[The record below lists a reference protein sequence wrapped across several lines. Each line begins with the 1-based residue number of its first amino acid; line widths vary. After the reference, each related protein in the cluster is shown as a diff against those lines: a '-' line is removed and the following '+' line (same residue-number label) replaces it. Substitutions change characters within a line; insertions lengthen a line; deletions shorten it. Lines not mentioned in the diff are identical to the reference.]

1 MHEIRATIPPGWV
14 SEAARLAHA
23 AGVEAVTVTEVFVH
37 GPGEKRSVVSVE
49 TSTPKARAF
58 VDSLLASPT
67 FSKTEY
73 TLTSREVRA
82 IVSKEPVGQVTQPMS
97 EPFPDVIQDLWQL
110 SHLTPS
116 YIGRAA
122 GGAALLATGVI
133 EDSPIAIVVA
143 VLILPFLS
151 QVLAV
156 GFGLWSRD
164 HGLMRQ
170 GLLVTISGSAVVAY
184 ALLHFRQA
192 GMTAFHS
199 SR

>member
-1 MHEIRATIPPGWV
+1 MHEIGATIPPGWV

-67 FSKTEY
+67 FSRTEY

-116 YIGRAA
+116 YLGRAA

-143 VLILPFLS
+143 ARPGG
-151 QVLAV
+151 Q
-156 GFGLWSRD
+156 LWPVEPRSRVD
-164 HGLMRQ
+164 ASRPAGY
-170 GLLVTISGSAVVAY
+170 SGKRRASAGGRCGRS
-184 ALLHFRQA
+184 LHRRRSHTF
-192 GMTAFHS
+192 
-199 SR
+199 